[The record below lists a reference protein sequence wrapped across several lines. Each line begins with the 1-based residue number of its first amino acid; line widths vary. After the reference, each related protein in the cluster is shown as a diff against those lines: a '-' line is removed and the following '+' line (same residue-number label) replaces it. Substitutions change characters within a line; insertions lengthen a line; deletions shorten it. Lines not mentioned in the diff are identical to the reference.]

1 MLLALWP
8 PPRTEGSVLARALA
22 LLSSAEDSSAEHS
35 SHTQHERL
43 LPTPS
48 SRPVTTISP
57 TAKEI
62 PAAAMLPIKIER
74 RRGRGSEANL
84 ENGLLILSKTFPK
97 EDLFRKPPGMVVTAP
112 GTRAR
117 YTFRKSTAAVTNTA
131 DKASPIRVPATPK
144 RAVMAAA
151 AGEAIPTARTLGRS
165 KTLGCCGVK
174 KDPSHHVANQPSPVT
189 VLSADICVRHIE

>member
-1 MLLALWP
+1 MGNVLLIC
-8 PPRTEGSVLARALA
+8 A
-22 LLSSAEDSSAEHS
+22 LLLLPSVEDSTVEHS

-57 TAKEI
+57 TTKEI

-84 ENGLLILSKTFPK
+84 ENGRLILSKTFRK
-97 EDLFRKPPGMVVTAP
+97 EDLFRKPPGMVVTEPA
-112 GTRAR
+112 TRAR
-117 YTFRKSTAAVTNTA
+117 YTFRKSTAAVMNTA
-131 DKASPIRVPATPK
+131 DKASPTRVPATPK

-174 KDPSHHVANQPSPVT
+174 KDPSHPLANYHHLLPYHRLVY
-189 VLSADICVRHIE
+189 V